1 MQDSRFFRASKLT
14 SLVLCSF
21 LFLLGCQ
28 PKVSGTYSGTCYNLT
43 YGKQG
48 ILTLILTQDGERV
61 LGSLTISGDL
71 SGGGALEGRVDGE
84 NISFTTSDALIGRLA
99 WTGRVIGSRIEG
111 TYLVQTNPLTT
122 LLAGTKNQ
130 QGTWTATRH

>member
-1 MQDSRFFRASKLT
+1 MQNFRLFHANRLS

-21 LFLLGCQ
+21 LCLLGCQ
-28 PKVSGTYSGTCYNLT
+28 PKVSGTYSGSCYNHT

-48 ILTLILTQDGERV
+48 ILTLILNQDGNRL

-111 TYLVQTNPLTT
+111 AYLVQTNPLTT

-130 QGTWTATRH
+130 QGTWTVTRH